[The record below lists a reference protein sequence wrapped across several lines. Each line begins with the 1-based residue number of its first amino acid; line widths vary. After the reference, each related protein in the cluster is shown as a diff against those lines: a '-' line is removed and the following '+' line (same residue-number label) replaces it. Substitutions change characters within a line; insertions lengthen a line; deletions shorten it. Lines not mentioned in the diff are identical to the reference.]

1 MPTLIITILFYSTQE
16 IPTHFKP
23 YKLIN
28 ETNCVLI
35 LLNKDNKPKRVSMYY
50 NENNSIIYKKKKEK
64 FKFEFV
70 FSGEI
75 HKYSEKKKKFIKKKC
90 GITNTEFIV
99 ASSKKQPM
107 AKIKD
112 IEKINFTQ
120 TEASSHIKLNDT
132 ETDKIIE
139 IVLRGGKLFYLF
151 RVKRSSEYHN
161 WQNQFNYMLQKRNA
175 MLLDES
181 FSNSIFDNLTKLSEK
196 YNFFNRA
203 FLFSE

>member
-1 MPTLIITILFYSTQE
+1 
-16 IPTHFKP
+16 
-23 YKLIN
+23 
-28 ETNCVLI
+28 
-35 LLNKDNKPKRVSMYY
+35 MYY

-90 GITNTEFIV
+90 GITNSEFIV

-132 ETDKIIE
+132 EKDKILE

-196 YNFFNRA
+196 YNFFNKA
-203 FLFSE
+203 LFFSE